1 MSQFDWNGLGMAG
14 ATAGIN
20 MGIGLLSN
28 AITGNNYQETLNAN
42 VNASNEGEKLE
53 DKIERFVNN
62 KETITDQGSPKI
74 YMERSEGINK
84 AYNFRTDRFEVAIE
98 AMDKVAKSYAARREE
113 RGKVNE
119 ELKNSE
125 DTNENSGA
133 GQ

>member
-1 MSQFDWNGLGMAG
+1 MGFDWNGLGMAA
-14 ATAGIN
+14 ATAGT
-20 MGIGLLSN
+20 S
-28 AITGNNYQETLNAN
+28 T
-42 VNASNEGEKLE
+42 EGETLE
-53 DKIERFVNN
+53 DKIDRFVNN
-62 KETITDQGSPKI
+62 KETITEQGSPMI

-119 ELKNSE
+119 ELKNSV
-125 DTNENSGA
+125 DTNENGGA

>member
-1 MSQFDWNGLGMAG
+1 MYKTPILKR
-14 ATAGIN
+14 
-20 MGIGLLSN
+20 SN
-28 AITGNNYQETLNAN
+28 VKA
-42 VNASNEGEKLE
+42 NASTEGETLE
-53 DKIERFVNN
+53 DKIDRFVNN

-113 RGKVNE
+113 RGKLNE
-119 ELKNSE
+119 NLEKPEGSE
-125 DTNENSGA
+125 ENSGA